1 MFDHSIL
8 KLLGLSLLVGLWIP
22 GCGAPDPLDPA
33 AEGDPPQERE
43 VPQTAT
49 TDLTYQDITLTES
62 LPDGRILW
70 RLTATMA
77 QVESEQASARLES
90 VTGELFDPEG
100 QSVRIRAQSGQV
112 YPLERRVLLG
122 DQVWV
127 QSSRYGIQMLAE
139 VVEWRADDNLLEAQ
153 EQVELTYFNPFP
165 DVSPMPEESSE
176 MVLYPAADAVWQASG
191 SRLSFDFGTQQLQL
205 WHLDQQPI
213 LAQLQDPALTLTA
226 LRLLWDPQSDQLRA
240 EQQVRVEHPA
250 QRLVLTGTA
259 LTHGI
264 TDQTLAVVG
273 EAYVQG
279 QTSGQQLWAD
289 RLDWIIREPVIEAT
303 GNVRYQ
309 QPGQALTVT
318 GSRGNFNHIANTVA
332 VTGGTTTTQL
342 TLP

>member
-1 MFDHSIL
+1 MFAHSIP
-8 KLLGLSLLVGLWIP
+8 KLLGLLLLLGLWIP
-22 GCGAPDPLDPA
+22 GCGAPDPVDSV
-33 AEGDPPQERE
+33 AEGEPPQERE
-43 VPQTAT
+43 DPQTST

-77 QVESEQASARLES
+77 QVESEQVGARLES

-100 QSVRIRAQSGQV
+100 QSVRVRAQTGQV
-112 YPLERRVLLG
+112 YPLERRVVLG

-127 QSSRYGIQMLAE
+127 QSSRYGIQMRAE
-139 VVEWRADDNLLEAQ
+139 AVEWRADDNLLEAQ
-153 EQVELTYFNPFP
+153 DQVELTYFDPFP
-165 DVSPMPEESSE
+165 DVSPMPKDSSE

-191 SRLSFDFGTQQLQL
+191 SRLTFDFGTEQLQL
-205 WHLDQQPI
+205 WNPDQQPI
-213 LAQLQDPALTLTA
+213 QAQLRDPALTLTA

-240 EQQVRVEHPA
+240 EQQVRVEDPA
-250 QRLVLTGTA
+250 RQLILNGTA

-264 TDQTLAVVG
+264 ADQILAVVG
-273 EAYVQG
+273 AASVQA

-289 RLDWIIREPVIEAT
+289 RLDWIIGDPVIGAT
-303 GNVRYQ
+303 GAVRYQ

-318 GSRGNFNHIANTVA
+318 GSSGSFNHIANTVA

>member
-1 MFDHSIL
+1 MFDRSIL
-8 KLLGLSLLVGLWIP
+8 KLLGLLLLLGLWIP
-22 GCGAPDPLDPA
+22 GCGAPDPIDPVT
-33 AEGDPPQERE
+33 EGERPQEPPPQEQE
-43 VPQTAT
+43 DPQTAT

-77 QVESEQASARLES
+77 QVEAEQTTARLES

-100 QSVRIRAQSGQV
+100 QSVRIRAQTGQV
-112 YPLERRVLLG
+112 YPLERRVVLG

-127 QSSRYGIQMLAE
+127 QSSRYGIQMRAKA
-139 VVEWRADDNLLEAQ
+139 VEWRADDNLLEAQ
-153 EQVELTYFNPFP
+153 EQVELAYFDPFP
-165 DVSPMPEESSE
+165 EDTAD
-176 MVLYPAADAVWQASG
+176 PADPIPPDQAIWQASG
-191 SRLSFDFGTQQLQL
+191 SRLTFDFGTEQLQL
-205 WHLDQQPI
+205 WNPDQQPI
-213 LAQLQDPALTLTA
+213 QALLRDPDLTLTA

-240 EQQVRVEHPA
+240 EQQVRVEDPA
-250 QRLVLTGTA
+250 RQLILTGTD

-279 QTSGQQLWAD
+279 QASGQQLWAN
-289 RLDWIIREPVIEAT
+289 RLDWIIGDPVIEAT
-303 GNVRYQ
+303 GAVRYQ

-318 GSRGNFNHIANTVA
+318 GSSARFNHIANTVA
-332 VTGGTTTTQL
+332 VTGSTTTTQL